1 MTYWKGLL
9 IAVVF
14 DAGLVA
20 GSRFLATEPPPPS
33 RSQAILWP
41 AAAPVPE
48 PEELLDGRVDSLMA
62 HLQEHPQDVAAMQR
76 LARLYAD
83 VGWPDHAIGPL
94 ARALQLDARRWSL
107 WVALDR
113 ALEQAGRAKITDA
126 ELARAA
132 QEFVA
137 WVEMWGHGC

>member
-1 MTYWKGLL
+1 MNYWKGLL
-9 IAVVF
+9 MAVVF

-41 AAAPVPE
+41 AAAPAPQ
-48 PEELLDGRVDSLMA
+48 PEELLDRRVDSLMTY
-62 HLQEHPQDVAAMQR
+62 LQEHPRDVAAMQR

-83 VGWPDHAIGPL
+83 VGWHEQAIGPL
-94 ARALQLDARRWSL
+94 ARALQLDPHRWSL

-137 WVEMWGHGC
+137 WVEMRGHGC

>member
-48 PEELLDGRVDSLMA
+48 PAELLDRRVDSLMTY
-62 HLQEHPQDVAAMQR
+62 LQEHPRDVLAMQR
-76 LARLYAD
+76 LARLYTD
-83 VGWPDHAIGPL
+83 IGWPDQAIGPL
-94 ARALQLDARRWSL
+94 ARALQLDPHRRGL

-113 ALEQAGRAKITDA
+113 ALEQAGRAKISDA
-126 ELARAA
+126 ELTRAA